1 LQAVFLDRFEI
12 GQVRAGYWL
21 ETQQQWMQIALW
33 FFLNP
38 DSEFLLLL
46 NSGVSHK

>member
-1 LQAVFLDRFEI
+1 MRIWFLPREVRSLGLQAVFLDRFEI

-33 FFLNP
+33 FFL
-38 DSEFLLLL
+38 
-46 NSGVSHK
+46 